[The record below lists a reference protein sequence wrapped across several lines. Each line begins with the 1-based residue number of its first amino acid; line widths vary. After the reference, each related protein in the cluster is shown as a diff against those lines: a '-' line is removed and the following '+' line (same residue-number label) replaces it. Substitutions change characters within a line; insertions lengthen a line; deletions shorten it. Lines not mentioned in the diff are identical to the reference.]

1 MRLSNGYKGH
11 VRKIILPEREM
22 VMEINMMKMISKI
35 KKNDED
41 YFAVMIQ
48 LNYDSEISEKAK
60 TFFAGMYYE
69 LTANFGFN
77 FCDRVFY
84 RIDTKESIIALVRT
98 AFHVVAIQQKLTK
111 EDLLDIIKHAFI
123 IPLHQFDDVRK
134 DII

>member
-1 MRLSNGYKGH
+1 MWVSNGPKSY
-11 VRKIILPEREM
+11 VRQIFMSKRKM
-22 VMEINMMKMISKI
+22 VMNRVLNMISKS
-35 KKNDED
+35 KKVSED

-48 LNYDSEISEKAK
+48 LNYEQETNEKAK
-60 TFFAGMYYE
+60 TFFAGIYYE

-84 RIDTKESIIALVRT
+84 RVDTKESIIALIRA
-98 AFHVVAIQQKLTK
+98 AFHVVALQQRLSK
-111 EDLLDIIKHAFI
+111 EDISAIIKHAFI